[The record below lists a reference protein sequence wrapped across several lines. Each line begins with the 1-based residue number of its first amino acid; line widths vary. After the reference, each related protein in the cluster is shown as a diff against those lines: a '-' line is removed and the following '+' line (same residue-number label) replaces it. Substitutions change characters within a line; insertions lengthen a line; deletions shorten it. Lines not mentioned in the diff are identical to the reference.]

1 MKNMGMFLSSEQ
13 EGIVEFLKKKEEETK
28 KEEKLAIGFKSQ
40 AEGAIDE
47 EELLK
52 NEGIKI

>member
-13 EGIVEFLKKKEEETK
+13 EGVVEFLKKKEEETK